1 MISGKITIEKGM
13 ETQKIDREICFRRK
27 ADAEPAGPP
36 GSVGNHLSAAV
47 SYGVGKTGAD
57 QYGILQRQKK
67 GTILVSFAGP
77 VMNYLLAFAS
87 MLVYGLFYKWGSR
100 WGIWFYYLAVINV
113 GLGTFN
119 LIPLPPLDG
128 SNILLELF
136 PKAGRFY
143 SRIRKYALP
152 LLVICLLTGILSVP
166 LSRINS
172 AILDGMWE
180 WVKGIWNIRL
190 LPQGAGYI

>member
-1 MISGKITIEKGM
+1 MRINTAYYK
-13 ETQKIDREICFRRK
+13 DR
-27 ADAEPAGPP
+27 
-36 GSVGNHLSAAV
+36 
-47 SYGVGKTGAD
+47 
-57 QYGILQRQKK
+57 KK
-67 GTILVSFAGP
+67 GTILVSLAGP

-143 SRIRKYALP
+143 SRFRKYALP

>member
-1 MISGKITIEKGM
+1 MGWAKPVRINTAYYK
-13 ETQKIDREICFRRK
+13 DR
-27 ADAEPAGPP
+27 
-36 GSVGNHLSAAV
+36 
-47 SYGVGKTGAD
+47 
-57 QYGILQRQKK
+57 KK
-67 GTILVSFAGP
+67 GTILVSLAGP
-77 VMNYLLAFAS
+77 VMNYLLAFIS
-87 MLVYGLFYKWGSR
+87 MLVYGLLYKWGSG

-136 PKAGRFY
+136 PGAGRFY

-172 AILDGMWE
+172 AILGGMWE
-180 WVKGIWNIRL
+180 CVKDIWNIRL

>member
-1 MISGKITIEKGM
+1 MGWAKPVRINTAYYK
-13 ETQKIDREICFRRK
+13 DR
-27 ADAEPAGPP
+27 
-36 GSVGNHLSAAV
+36 
-47 SYGVGKTGAD
+47 
-57 QYGILQRQKK
+57 KK
-67 GTILVSFAGP
+67 GTILVSLAGP

>member
-1 MISGKITIEKGM
+1 MGLH
-13 ETQKIDREICFRRK
+13 QCFQFLR
-27 ADAEPAGPP
+27 
-36 GSVGNHLSAAV
+36 NIIQT
-47 SYGVGKTGAD
+47 VGKQFVFVLKVQVEGAAYD
-57 QYGILQRQKK
+57 HG
-67 GTILVSFAGP
+67 
-77 VMNYLLAFAS
+77 LLAQFVYCDLGKRLS
-87 MLVYGLFYKWGSR
+87 FQKYGLFYKWGSG

-152 LLVICLLTGILSVP
+152 LLVICLFTGILSVP

-172 AILDGMWE
+172 AILGGMWE
-180 WVKGIWNIRL
+180 CVKEIWNIRL